1 MVPKS
6 KELLFLKEVDCFCE
20 IECIFVPPKPPR
32 VINMEDNKKLRT
44 MTEAE
49 KERWQ
54 LIGVIA
60 TAIGTAIASF
70 FAGKK

>member
-1 MVPKS
+1 M
-6 KELLFLKEVDCFCE
+6 LCGGNF
-20 IECIFVPPKPPR
+20 
-32 VINMEDNKKLRT
+32 KKTT

-60 TAIGTAIASF
+60 TAVGYAITKF
-70 FAGKK
+70 FATNEVER